1 MHPKEKR
8 SHNQYIIFDDSL
20 VDDISSDDFNVETY
34 RQRGDIEGEALGRGT
49 TYYIKLHGLDGVLRH
64 YRRGGWVSKLVDDR
78 YWWSGLYK
86 TRSWREWYLL
96 GRLRDRDLPVPR
108 AVGALAIKQG
118 LFYRADLLMEKI
130 PASDS
135 LSRIVLKQAIDDS
148 LWRKIGSTL
157 RRFHQRGAY
166 HDDLNAH
173 NILLTN
179 EHDVFLVD
187 FDKGELRDP
196 QRAWQMQNLKRLRR
210 SIDKLKAQNSALNF
224 SDNDWKTLMAG
235 YTQL

>member
-1 MHPKEKR
+1 
-8 SHNQYIIFDDSL
+8 
-20 VDDISSDDFNVETY
+20 
-34 RQRGDIEGEALGRGT
+34 
-49 TYYIKLHGLDGVLRH
+49 
-64 YRRGGWVSKLVDDR
+64 
-78 YWWSGLYK
+78 
-86 TRSWREWYLL
+86 
-96 GRLRDRDLPVPR
+96 
-108 AVGALAIKQG
+108 
-118 LFYRADLLMEKI
+118 MEKI